1 MLLLQIAP
9 AHSESRRGRERGR
22 SIPFASFRGR
32 AAIWSLLVQSGHLI
46 VGNAAGRVA
55 NDPKRSFRWHGAHAV
70 AIASDPHTLRAVGD
84 ELQNE
89 TS

>member
-1 MLLLQIAP
+1 MVTLVA
-9 AHSESRRGRERGR
+9 R
-22 SIPFASFRGR
+22 ST
-32 AAIWSLLVQSGHLI
+32 L
-46 VGNAAGRVA
+46 VA
-55 NDPKRSFRWHGAHAV
+55 NDPKRSLRWHGAHAV